1 MKDIHDYAKRLASAK
16 RRLAQLPD
24 AELHLNFIAH
34 LEAIGQSTGR
44 AAKYANHICAL
55 TKRCPLQATSATRA
69 DVEKVIAWINTQPYK
84 SSTKADLRRVV
95 KKLVQYAKVGR
106 CDKSA
111 PTPPEAAWIVIG
123 KSDKDS
129 RVKPE
134 ALITPEELNAMINAT
149 QNERDRALV
158 TVLFEAALRPGEL
171 LTMCV
176 GSVQFSADYCIITVN
191 GKTGIKRIP
200 LVVSTKPLLDW
211 LSKHPRSKDADA
223 PLWASLGNNS
233 KGDCVSYY
241 YMRKMLKTVGKRADL
256 KKDIWPYVFRHS
268 CLTAMAK
275 VFTESKLEL
284 YAGWV
289 QGSKMTRRYVHFSA
303 RDLEEAV
310 LELHGLAKKD
320 EAKRA
325 FRLEEC
331 PRCREKN
338 QPESV
343 RCSYCGFILDRTLAE
358 ELEQKTAEREL
369 EVQARLQKLEQTIT
383 ALLNR
388 PQ

>member
-16 RRLAQLPD
+16 RRLAQLEN
-24 AELHLNFIAH
+24 AELHLSFIAH

-44 AAKYANHICAL
+44 VAKYANHVCAL
-55 TKRCPLQATSATRA
+55 TKCCPLNATSATRN
-69 DVEKVIAWINTQPYK
+69 DVEKMIAWINTQPYK

-123 KSDKDS
+123 KGDKDS

-134 ALITPEELNAMINAT
+134 ALITPEELNALINAT

-158 TVLFEAALRPGEL
+158 PVLFEAALRPGEL

-176 GSVQFSADYCIITVN
+176 GSVQFNADYCIITVN

-211 LSKHPRSKDADA
+211 LQKHPRSKDADA

-233 KGDCVSYY
+233 KGECVSYY
-241 YMRKMLKTVGKRADL
+241 YMRKMLKTLGKRANL

-268 CLTAMAK
+268 LPD
-275 VFTESKLEL
+275 
-284 YAGWV
+284 
-289 QGSKMTRRYVHFSA
+289 
-303 RDLEEAV
+303 RD
-310 LELHGLAKKD
+310 G
-320 EAKRA
+320 
-325 FRLEEC
+325 
-331 PRCREKN
+331 
-338 QPESV
+338 
-343 RCSYCGFILDRTLAE
+343 
-358 ELEQKTAEREL
+358 
-369 EVQARLQKLEQTIT
+369 
-383 ALLNR
+383 
-388 PQ
+388 

>member
-1 MKDIHDYAKRLASAK
+1 MKDIHDYQKRLASAK
-16 RRLAQLPD
+16 RRLAQLEN
-24 AELHLNFIAH
+24 AELHLSFIAH

-44 AAKYANHICAL
+44 VAKYANHVCAL
-55 TKRCPLQATSATRA
+55 TKRCPLQAASATRT

-84 SSTKADLRRVV
+84 SSTKADLRRVI
-95 KKLVQYAKVGR
+95 KKLVQFAKVGR

-134 ALITPEELNAMINAT
+134 ALITPEELNTLINAT

-171 LTMCV
+171 LTMSV

-211 LSKHPRSKDADA
+211 LAKHPRSKDTDA

-241 YMRKMLKTVGKRADL
+241 YMRKMLKTLGKRADL

-310 LELHGLAKKD
+310 LELHGLAKTD

-325 FRLEEC
+325 FRLEDC
-331 PRCREKN
+331 PRCRTKN

-343 RCSYCGFILDRTLAE
+343 RCSYCGFVLDRALAE
-358 ELEQKTAEREL
+358 ELEQKTAEREM

-383 ALLNR
+383 ALLNK

>member
-1 MKDIHDYAKRLASAK
+1 MKDIHDYGKRLESAK
-16 RRLAQLPD
+16 RRLAQLED
-24 AELHLNFIAH
+24 AELHLSFIAH

-44 AAKYANHICAL
+44 VAKYANHVCAL
-55 TKRCPLQATSATRA
+55 TKRCPLKAASATRN
-69 DVEKVIAWINTQPYK
+69 DVEKAIAWINTQPYK
-84 SSTKADLRRVV
+84 SSTKADLHRVV

-106 CDKSA
+106 CDRSA

-134 ALITPEELNAMINAT
+134 SLITPEELNAMINAA

-171 LTMCV
+171 LTMSV
-176 GSVQFSADYCIITVN
+176 GSVQFSVDYCIITVN

-211 LSKHPRSKDADA
+211 LAKHPESKDANA

-241 YMRKMLKTVGKRADL
+241 YMRKMLKTLGKRAGL

-310 LELHGLAKKD
+310 LELHGLAKSD

-331 PRCREKN
+331 PRCRKKN
-338 QPESV
+338 QPESG
-343 RCSYCGFILDRTLAE
+343 RCSYCGFILDRALAE
-358 ELEQKTAEREL
+358 ELEQKTAQKEI
-369 EVQARLQKLEQTIT
+369 EVRARLQKLEQTIT
-383 ALLNR
+383 ALLNK